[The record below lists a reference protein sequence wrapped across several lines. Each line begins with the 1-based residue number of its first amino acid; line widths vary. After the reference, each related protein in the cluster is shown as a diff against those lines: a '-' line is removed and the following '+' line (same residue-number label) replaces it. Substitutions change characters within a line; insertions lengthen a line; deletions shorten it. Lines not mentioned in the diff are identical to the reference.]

1 MPSLISFF
9 EKLFT
14 NEAVE
19 YEDDVYP
26 NQWIGP
32 SEPLLAISHSHVITI
47 MEFMQ
52 HDPFLHTWAQPSGQ
66 PLAPPLAQ
74 PLAQH
79 SVLDD
84 PRFQLNSIVWTL

>member
-1 MPSLISFF
+1 MPSLLAFF

-14 NEAVE
+14 NEVVE

-32 SEPLLAISHSHVITI
+32 SEPLLATSHSHVITI

-52 HDPFLHTWAQPSGQ
+52 QDPFLHTWTQPLAQPSGQ
-66 PLAPPLAQ
+66 PLAQ
-74 PLAQH
+74 P
-79 SVLDD
+79 SILDD
-84 PRFQLNSIVWTL
+84 PRFQLNNIVWTL